1 MDYLSVAEARDQ
13 PGLKLVL
20 TAGVPGPWGEAAKA
34 ILDHKGLEYIP
45 VRQEA
50 GGDNPELRAWTGQDS
65 APVAVVESVPP
76 VSHWLDLWMLAERLA
91 PKPALVPDD
100 PALQAEAVG
109 TAALIAGVYGLGWQ
123 RRLQLLAPGMA
134 AANPP
139 EMIARMAAKYGW
151 SAGGAAAAEG
161 KLLAILAHLDARLA
175 AQEAAGSEVFI
186 GDALSAVDLYWAH
199 FAGMICPLPPE
210 DNPMPDFLRAGY
222 SSGSE
227 ALLAAVTPRL
237 LAHRDRMFREHL
249 TLPMDF

>member
-1 MDYLSVAEARDQ
+1 M
-13 PGLKLVL
+13 L

-210 DNPMPDFLRAGY
+210 DKPDARFFTCRLQQRQRGPACRCHPAPVGAQGSDVPRTPDPAHGFLALR
-222 SSGSE
+222 SS
-227 ALLAAVTPRL
+227 L
-237 LAHRDRMFREHL
+237 
-249 TLPMDF
+249 